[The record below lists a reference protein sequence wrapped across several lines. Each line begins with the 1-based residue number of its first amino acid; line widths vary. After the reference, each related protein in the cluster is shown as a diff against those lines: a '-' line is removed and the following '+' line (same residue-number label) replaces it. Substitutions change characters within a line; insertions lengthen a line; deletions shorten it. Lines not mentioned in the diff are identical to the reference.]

1 LLAGCLSV
9 AEFRQSPP
17 ARVSTGAGGYLP
29 LATCSMSQIERL
41 QGEQNVRYQFLDSPA
56 TASASILGVVRLP
69 AGLFYTVPAP
79 VLEVAFKGGS
89 EDTVTIE
96 ARTAFGG
103 SNLEPRVWPLVER
116 CAGKT
121 LILAPPLTWNRP

>member
-1 LLAGCLSV
+1 MLAGCLSV

-17 ARVSTGAGGYLP
+17 ARVSTVAGSYLP
-29 LATCSMSQIERL
+29 LATCTMTQIERL

-79 VLEVAFKGGS
+79 VLGFGFKDGNEGM
-89 EDTVTIE
+89 VTIE

-103 SNLEPRVWPLVER
+103 SNLEPRVWPLVEG
-116 CAGKT
+116 CAGKI
-121 LILAPPLTWNRP
+121 LILAPPLTWNPR

>member
-1 LLAGCLSV
+1 MLAGCLSV

-17 ARVSTGAGGYLP
+17 ARVSTVAGSYLP
-29 LATCSMSQIERL
+29 LATCTMTQIERL

-79 VLEVAFKGGS
+79 VLGLGFKDGNEGM
-89 EDTVTIE
+89 VTIE

-103 SNLEPRVWPLVER
+103 SNLEPRVWPLVEG
-116 CAGKT
+116 CAGKI

>member
-9 AEFRQSPP
+9 TEFRQSPP
-17 ARVSTGAGGYLP
+17 ARVSTVAGSYLP
-29 LATCSMSQIERL
+29 LATCTMSQIERFH
-41 QGEQNVRYQFLDSPA
+41 GEQNVRYQFLDSPA

-69 AGLFYTVPAP
+69 AGLFYMVANP
-79 VLEVAFKGGS
+79 VLELGFKGGTEGS
-89 EDTVTIE
+89 VTIE

-103 SNLEPRVWPLVER
+103 SHLEPRVWPLVEG